1 MTAREPTIRVLIVDD
16 EPPAR
21 ELLVS
26 MIERH
31 ADLKLAGQCA
41 NGQQALDWLG
51 ENAAD
56 ALFLDVEMPG
66 VDGMELLDRVEGQ
79 AFPPVVFVTAHD
91 GFAVRAFEVGAV
103 DYLLKPYDA
112 ERFDQAVGRLRERL
126 SRESSESR
134 EALPGQMADFL
145 TRWAAPRSASSR
157 LAIKDGSETLLI
169 PVGEIDWIESEAN
182 YVKLHLSG
190 RAQPGRMQPGRT
202 QPASAPSGRTQ
213 SGRTQLAR
221 TSLTELEGRLDPQ
234 RFVRIHRTV
243 IVNVDR
249 IVKLTPAGHGDVK
262 VTLAGG
268 EQLPLSRRYRQKLER
283 FLEFLG

>member
-1 MTAREPTIRVLIVDD
+1 ML
-16 EPPAR
+16 
-21 ELLVS
+21 
-26 MIERH
+26 ERH
-31 ADLKLAGQCA
+31 ADVELAGQCA
-41 NGQQALDWLG
+41 NGQEALDWLG
-51 ENAAD
+51 EHPAD
-56 ALFLDVEMPG
+56 VLFLDVEMPG
-66 VDGMELLDRVEGQ
+66 VDGMELLNRVEGQ
-79 AFPPVVFVTAHD
+79 PFPPVVFVTAHD

-112 ERFDQAVGRLRERL
+112 ERFDQALGRVRERL
-126 SRESSESR
+126 SRESRESR
-134 EALPGQMADFL
+134 AALPEQMAAFL
-145 TRWAAPRSASSR
+145 AQWTGPRRVSNR
-157 LAIKDGSETLLI
+157 LAVKDGSETLLI

-190 RAQPGRMQPGRT
+190 R
-202 QPASAPSGRTQ
+202 TQ

-221 TSLTELEGRLDPQ
+221 ASLTELEGRLDPQ

-268 EQLPLSRRYRQKLER
+268 QQLPLSRRYRERLEE
-283 FLEFLG
+283 FLETLG